1 MKKIIIFTLSFVLM
15 ICTLLASCNNE
26 LPKGTEDIVKAKLSS
41 IDLMRETYLSAYNII
56 ENVVNNGNITAD
68 GYKGISDNPDK
79 VISNL
84 ENKISSINKAFDLLL
99 DVNMD
104 SSRLDKDSWE
114 GRCAYEL
121 LRKMQDIQIVLS
133 KPTPIETSG
142 NKTKV
147 WMFTELNS
155 GYEFIASYNS
165 KDDSRRVS
173 LSEKG
178 EEKLNKELSGYIEN
192 VNMIYNRYTE
202 IVAAETIKRE
212 QRRAERR
219 KNNPDGID
227 WMGLYFGD

>member
-26 LPKGTEDIVKAKLSS
+26 LPKGTKDIVKAKLSS
-41 IDLMRETYLSAYNII
+41 IDLMIETYISAYNTI

-68 GYKGISDNPDK
+68 GYKGIADNPDR
-79 VISNL
+79 VISNS

-99 DVNMD
+99 DVDMD
-104 SSRLDKDSWE
+104 SSILDKDSWE

-121 LRKMQDIQIVLS
+121 LRKMQNIQIVLS

-165 KDDSRRVS
+165 NDDGRRVS

-202 IVAAETIKRE
+202 MVAAEIIKRE
-212 QRRAERR
+212 QRRALRR
-219 KNNPDGID
+219 KDNPDGID